1 MLHRVFLIVILFI
14 FVQLGNFACPP
25 KKINFK
31 PFPAVPGGKTVWDI
45 VTPKFIYR
53 KGQPAVPAMDFATVP
68 APSPTRRILQTSNT
82 ANKDA
87 VRQYIWPWMV
97 SPIGY
102 NLPNINTQ
110 SGQGTMSQTKQL
122 VCYLKVFD
130 YSNPSED
137 LLNSDQ
143 PLDVLYPGSF
153 VQGKKI
159 GSGADI
165 L

>member
-1 MLHRVFLIVILFI
+1 MLNRVFLFVFLFI
-14 FVQLGNFACPP
+14 FIHLGNLACPP
-25 KKINFK
+25 KTINFK
-31 PFPAVPGGKTVWDI
+31 PFPAVPGGKTVWDV
-45 VTPKFIYR
+45 VTPKYIYR
-53 KGQPAVPAMDFATVP
+53 QGQPAVPLLDFATVP
-68 APSPTRRILQTSNT
+68 VPQPTRLLQTSNT

-97 SPIGY
+97 SPIGN
-102 NLPNINTQ
+102 NLPNINSQ